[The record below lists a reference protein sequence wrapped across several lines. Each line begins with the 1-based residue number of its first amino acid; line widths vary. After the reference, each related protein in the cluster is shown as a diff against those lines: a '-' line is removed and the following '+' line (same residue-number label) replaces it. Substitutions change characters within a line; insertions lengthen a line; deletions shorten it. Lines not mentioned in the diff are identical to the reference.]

1 MRNKISTLFG
11 FSLLL
16 FALVACSGSKTIKKN
31 ASAVNANASVADSI
45 SASVNVDLAHE
56 SFLKA
61 LMLSQKEEHE
71 MALEFLAQA
80 SEADPK
86 NRYLTFQMA
95 QKIAETGHYKLA
107 LSIAE
112 NAKKLP
118 GQEMKSE
125 LSFLASMYMQN
136 MMADSAKV
144 YFKKALDKDERDFLV
159 LYEYSLLLEA
169 IQKNDELIRVYDVLL
184 PQVNYGKSILN
195 KQIKLL
201 SAAGKDSALID
212 LLEQAYAV
220 HQEVPYLQ
228 TRADLLIKNARY
240 DEALEISDRLL
251 SASKKD
257 SAGVLIRARV
267 LLLRGELKPAL
278 QFLKNAYFN
287 LKIPSAIMLKYIA
300 LIELDLK
307 QLDSARVHFKMLSE
321 NRIFAPSAH
330 AELSSLAR
338 SLGDTAT
345 AILEIEK
352 AAALDSETYV
362 SSKAFVYYLYGRY
375 QESYNIY
382 DSLLG
387 YWSHWKPTPEMQKN
401 AKTSAAI
408 AQMKIN
414 ANKKHLAVQMMYA
427 NALIHQA
434 HSLENKKDSLSIYTV
449 KEARKQA
456 AVFMQ
461 NILKA
466 EPDNMIV
473 LFSLA
478 ANFERI
484 GMTEKSIEYFE
495 IILKKEPE
503 NHQALNYLG
512 YMLVDLNRKVAEVQ
526 RGAKLIDFALTYAP
540 KELAYLDSKA
550 WALYRLGKYK
560 EALHIM
566 ESVVALSSNEIGDL
580 VYWEHYAA
588 IVEKLGLKQKMI
600 SAYRKILLIDPSHPE
615 SLKIIK
621 SLE

>member
-1 MRNKISTLFG
+1 
-11 FSLLL
+11 
-16 FALVACSGSKTIKKN
+16 
-31 ASAVNANASVADSI
+31 
-45 SASVNVDLAHE
+45 
-56 SFLKA
+56 
-61 LMLSQKEEHE
+61 
-71 MALEFLAQA
+71 
-80 SEADPK
+80 
-86 NRYLTFQMA
+86 
-95 QKIAETGHYKLA
+95 
-107 LSIAE
+107 
-112 NAKKLP
+112 
-118 GQEMKSE
+118 MKSE

-560 EALHIM
+560 EALRIM
-566 ESVVALSSNEIGDL
+566 ESVIALSSNEIGDL

-588 IVEKLGLKQKMI
+588 IVEKLGLKQKLI